1 MPAHKLTCRTK
12 RVGGG
17 FGGKETRFIPCTAG
31 AAVAARQ
38 LNRPVRLALDRH
50 EDMQITGH
58 RHAFVSKYKVARAPG
73 MHAVQLQLVCGLGEN
88 CVRSVCDVKKGRFL
102 TVHGWALLRGP
113 LSLFMIMSGLCLH
126 EVLMR
131 PASSEL

>member
-1 MPAHKLTCRTK
+1 MQSPNAYQHDIAQVLQIPAHKLTCRTK

-58 RHAFVSKYKVARAPG
+58 RHAFVSKYKV
-73 MHAVQLQLVCGLGEN
+73 
-88 CVRSVCDVKKGRFL
+88 
-102 TVHGWALLRGP
+102 
-113 LSLFMIMSGLCLH
+113 LH
-126 EVLMR
+126 CN
-131 PASSEL
+131 SC